1 MAGWKF
7 NFHLLVSAITAFYFT
22 WSLGD
27 VVEPLERLT
36 VLSFEPAC
44 LIILILEGFTLCRI
58 FSSTELRINHFQKLT
73 LEFFS
78 RYISRKSAFDRWPN
92 FYPSSVSEA
101 HICILLKSL
110 KFHQTTTGSSISSV
124 CVITNSRDSM
134 YWFVAQLISDSH
146 WYHVDMSPL
155 ITSPFK

>member
-58 FSSTELRINHFQKLT
+58 FSSTEYRINHFQKLT

-101 HICILLKSL
+101 HICILLKSP
-110 KFHQTTTGSSISSV
+110 KFYIQSIDTGLSISSV
-124 CVITNSRDSM
+124 CVITNSRVSM
-134 YWFVAQLISDSH
+134 YLLHS
-146 WYHVDMSPL
+146 WY
-155 ITSPFK
+155 PFE